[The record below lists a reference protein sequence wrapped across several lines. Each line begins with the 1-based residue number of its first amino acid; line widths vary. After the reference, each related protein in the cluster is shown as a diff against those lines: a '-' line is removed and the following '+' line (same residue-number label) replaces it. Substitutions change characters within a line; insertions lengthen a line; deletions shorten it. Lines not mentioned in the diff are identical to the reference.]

1 MIRLQN
7 LKLSLNMPRKPTKP
21 TPPTPKSKISIHKLT
36 KNIRKYLEYPLI
48 LLLKKR
54 KRVLMSLQLLRKN
67 KINMLTFHL
76 QPLLLPLSLNM

>member
-1 MIRLQN
+1 
-7 LKLSLNMPRKPTKP
+7 MPRKPTKP
-21 TPPTPKSKISIHKLT
+21 IPLTPKSKISIHKLT
-36 KNIRKYLEYPLI
+36 KNIKKYLQQLI

-76 QPLLLPLSLNM
+76 QPLLLPQFLNM

>member
-1 MIRLQN
+1 ML
-7 LKLSLNMPRKPTKP
+7 RKPTKP

-36 KNIRKYLEYPLI
+36 KNIKKYLQQLI

-76 QPLLLPLSLNM
+76 QPLLLPQFLNM